1 MTEKLFTGTLNYN
14 KNKKKQ
20 NKSSDGPV
28 SFISVQRYV
37 MYCCIT
43 YRLQPGVKNMYKKI
57 GQKPSRGQI
66 VKSQK
71 ISGFIIALLLDK
83 SKQRKPSQ

>member
-1 MTEKLFTGTLNYN
+1 
-14 KNKKKQ
+14 
-20 NKSSDGPV
+20 
-28 SFISVQRYV
+28 
-37 MYCCIT
+37 
-43 YRLQPGVKNMYKKI
+43 MYKKI

-83 SKQRKPSQ
+83 SKQRESSQYTKQYSDTYSLQILSLIS